1 MKTPRYLIIL
11 LLVIMT
17 GCASRPTSDVY
28 FTFRDNT
35 WYRFNKLDF
44 LVPVEKTDDLM
55 DVVMYV
61 RHNDDFPF
69 RSLDFHMIMNTP
81 SGEERIKEYHLILR
95 DTTGK
100 LTGTPEEK
108 HYVSTMVLKRELR
121 FMKTG
126 TLEIELENLIPRM
139 KTPGLIGIGI
149 RLEKS
154 SEE

>member
-1 MKTPRYLIIL
+1 MKTSRYIIL
-11 LLVIMT
+11 FLLLGLT
-17 GCASRPTSDVY
+17 GCASRETSEIY
-28 FTFRDNT
+28 FSFRENT

-44 LVPVEKTDDLM
+44 LVPVEKTDDPM

-61 RHNDDFPF
+61 LHNEEFPF

-81 SGEERIKEYHLILR
+81 SGEERIKEYHLVMR

-100 LTGTPEEK
+100 LTGTPEED
-108 HYVSTMVLKRELR
+108 HFITTMILKKELH
-121 FMKTG
+121 FMKAG
-126 TLEIELENLIPRM
+126 TLEIELENIIPRM